1 MIVDTSALVAV
12 WRDEAHAAQ
21 ILDVLV
27 TASTRA
33 ISAASLVEVYCVLD
47 DRGDPAERHRLD
59 RFLDELG
66 VDVPPFTSRQ
76 ADLAR
81 QAYRD
86 YGRGSGHPAALNFG
100 DCFSYALAAERAESL
115 LFVGQ
120 DFIHTDIEP
129 AWLPTDSGQPD

>member
-12 WRDEAHAAQ
+12 WRDEAHAAE
-21 ILDVLV
+21 ILDALV
-27 TASTRA
+27 TANTRV

-47 DRGDPAERHRLD
+47 DRRDPAERRRLD

-86 YGRGSGHPAALNFG
+86 YGRGSGHSAALNFG
-100 DCFSYALAAERAESL
+100 DCFSYALAAERAEPL

-120 DFIHTDIEP
+120 DFTHTDIRP
-129 AWLPTDSGQPD
+129 AWLPADNDRPD